1 MSEHL
6 KAAFDALL
14 KIHGQP
20 AAFRGVHFA
29 VVAQSGAY
37 AARNFSDGDT
47 AVKIL
52 RARADSPAFK
62 NSFPLA
68 SEIVELAGTP
78 RIVARTRRIDADFI
92 EIEITDTL

>member
-1 MSEHL
+1 MPFQKKPQVFS
-6 KAAFDALL
+6 AA
-14 KIHGQP
+14 IHELTLGT
-20 AAFRGVHFA
+20 
-29 VVAQSGAY
+29 
-37 AARNFSDGDT
+37 GDT

-62 NSFPLA
+62 NGFPLA
-68 SEIVELAGTP
+68 SEIVELTGTP